1 MVCHARLVVSSVGR
15 PLEPSRRCRATS
27 ASLPSPP
34 LLFLL
39 LRRSF
44 DAFRRCTL
52 MTELF
57 QTVADIR
64 MNEDLVLRRRDKNPR
79 RSRGKIAS
87 RLHRAGYTHDK
98 THRTTRIMRENER
111 RGRRGGGTGTTAKSD
126 RNAPRVAKFLTISRL
141 DNPRL
146 AARSTRSKYRG
157 IATRSRHQATRTIR
171 RKPKRVYAPVKMRLY
186 GTPRDHSRLARHEPS
201 SIVDV
206 RSACNAS
213 DICPQPWERAMDESI
228 KLQGKRNT

>member
-1 MVCHARLVVSSVGR
+1 VVCHARLVVSSVGR

-27 ASLPSPP
+27 ASLPSPS

-79 RSRGKIAS
+79 RSRGKIAL
-87 RLHRAGYTHDK
+87 RLHRAGYTHDN
-98 THRTTRIMRENER
+98 TPRDANNEGERADKGR
-111 RGRRGGGTGTTAKSD
+111 RGRRGGGTGRRRKVTGTRRAWRNFSRFRDSIIRDSRLVTHD
-126 RNAPRVAKFLTISRL
+126 RNIAESQRDRDTRRRAQFGGNRNAFTHRL
-141 DNPRL
+141 KCDYTGRL
-146 AARSTRSKYRG
+146 ATTRDSRG
-157 IATRSRHQATRTIR
+157 TNHHRLLTCGPPATPATSVRSRGNERWT
-171 RKPKRVYAPVKMRLY
+171 
-186 GTPRDHSRLARHEPS
+186 SR
-201 SIVDV
+201 
-206 RSACNAS
+206 
-213 DICPQPWERAMDESI
+213 
-228 KLQGKRNT
+228 

>member
-98 THRTTRIMRENER
+98 THRATRIMRENER
-111 RGRRGGGTGTTAKSD
+111 IRGGGEGGGEERGRRRKVTGTRRAWRNFSRFRGSIIRDSRLVAHD
-126 RNAPRVAKFLTISRL
+126 RNIAESQRDRDTRRHAQFGGNRNAFTHRL
-141 DNPRL
+141 KCDYTGRL
-146 AARSTRSKYRG
+146 ATTRDSRG
-157 IATRSRHQATRTIR
+157 TNHHRLLTCGPPATPATSVRSRGNERWT
-171 RKPKRVYAPVKMRLY
+171 
-186 GTPRDHSRLARHEPS
+186 SR
-201 SIVDV
+201 
-206 RSACNAS
+206 
-213 DICPQPWERAMDESI
+213 
-228 KLQGKRNT
+228 